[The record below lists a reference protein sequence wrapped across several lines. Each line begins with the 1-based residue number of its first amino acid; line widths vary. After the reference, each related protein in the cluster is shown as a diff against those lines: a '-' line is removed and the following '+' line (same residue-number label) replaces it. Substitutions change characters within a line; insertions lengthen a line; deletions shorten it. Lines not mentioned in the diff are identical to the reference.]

1 MTRSRSRREPEFD
14 WEDPRPFAGASGPGL
29 PSAPAYRPDQL
40 LAGRS
45 GPDMTGPLTDYEI
58 LPPSAAPD
66 AGPATAPL
74 TAIRVRGP
82 QPATFPALPDDT
94 GPMRRM
100 PKLRALQQRERPV
113 RPADAFIP
121 VWSPVLG
128 QFIMVCG
135 TCPPERRSRYAD
147 PIAGHMPHEFEALRV
162 SAYVSGWRLDA
173 FARWAC
179 PACQMTDRYRAP
191 YGVILWDPG
200 AAGAYLRG
208 LPQDEQENRQ
218 AAEHDLIRAV
228 ADAAGTGR
236 HRARA
241 S

>member
-14 WEDPRPFAGASGPGL
+14 WEDPRPFAGA
-29 PSAPAYRPDQL
+29 
-40 LAGRS
+40 
-45 GPDMTGPLTDYEI
+45 
-58 LPPSAAPD
+58 AAP
-66 AGPATAPL
+66 GQPEPATAPL

-82 QPATFPALPDDT
+82 QLPAFPALDVDT

-100 PKLRALQQRERPV
+100 PNLRALQLRERPA

-128 QFIMVCG
+128 QFIMLCG

-147 PIAGHMPHEFEALRV
+147 PMAGHMPPEFEALRV

-179 PACQMTDRYRAP
+179 PACQQTPGYRTP
-191 YGVILWDPG
+191 YPVIQWDG
-200 AAGAYLRG
+200 DATEAYLAGDGQGERYHR
-208 LPQDEQENRQ
+208 D
-218 AAEHDLIRAV
+218 AAEHDLVRTV
-228 ADAAGTGR
+228 AAASRHGR
-236 HRARA
+236 HAEVT

>member
-14 WEDPRPFAGASGPGL
+14 WEDPRPFAGE
-29 PSAPAYRPDQL
+29 SAPGQP
-40 LAGRS
+40 
-45 GPDMTGPLTDYEI
+45 E
-58 LPPSAAPD
+58 
-66 AGPATAPL
+66 PATAPL

-82 QPATFPALPDDT
+82 QLPAFPALAEDT
-94 GPMRRM
+94 GPMRHM

-113 RPADAFIP
+113 RPADAAIFH
-121 VWSPVLG
+121 WSDLIG
-128 QFIMVCG
+128 QHIMLCG
-135 TCPPERRSRYAD
+135 TCPPERRSRFSD
-147 PIAGHMPHEFEALRV
+147 PMAGHMPHGFEALRV

-191 YGVILWDPG
+191 YGVILWDPD

-208 LPQDEQENRQ
+208 LAQDEQEYRQ
-218 AAEHDLIRAV
+218 AAEHDLIRDV